1 MALPGLTPTSP
12 LMVVG
17 PVLVTVEPARTAK
30 LTKVLP
36 RIGSAKAL
44 GAVAIWI
51 RAKAAAQRK
60 INTIVLCAAAFAL
73 IQIATAP
80 NALADPILGSTL
92 VNFAVLAGST
102 VTNTG
107 PTTISGD
114 VGVSPGSAITGFYGT
129 TENDGPGT
137 INSGTGT
144 FQQSTGVANT
154 AQS

>member
-1 MALPGLTPTSP
+1 MRGVSLKF
-12 LMVVG
+12 M
-17 PVLVTVEPARTAK
+17 
-30 LTKVLP
+30 
-36 RIGSAKAL
+36 
-44 GAVAIWI
+44 
-51 RAKAAAQRK
+51 RK

-114 VGVSPGSAITGFYGT
+114 VGVSPGSAITGFGSVTLIPPSVVT
-129 TENDGPGT
+129 TAT
-137 INSGTGT
+137 
-144 FQQSTGVANT
+144 VATT
-154 AQS
+154 AQTDATNAYNILMGLKSTVTPYD